1 MYEALNDVWAY
12 YDAYVSYLIND
23 DELNLIDTPAE
34 NIEPCLLDLAAAKLD
49 QEPGKNLA
57 PKFQTFKNRVH
68 TDYKNW
74 LRIVQDRAFRAGI
87 PLREDVMELV
97 FKSHRE
103 LGHDAERNSLGF
115 NEGRLH
121 PDVYMNELLVGMRTI
136 HQVLPVIL
144 KQLGIYEE
152 FKLDTSELSLNYG
165 VGSRLSGPDEGEDE

>member
-1 MYEALNDVWAY
+1 
-12 YDAYVSYLIND
+12 
-23 DELNLIDTPAE
+23 
-34 NIEPCLLDLAAAKLD
+34 
-49 QEPGKNLA
+49 
-57 PKFQTFKNRVH
+57 
-68 TDYKNW
+68 
-74 LRIVQDRAFRAGI
+74 VQDRAFRAGI

-144 KQLGIYEE
+144 KQLGIYEQFE
-152 FKLDTSELSLNYG
+152 LDTSELSLNYG
-165 VGSRLSGPDEGEDE
+165 VGSRLSSPDKGEDE